1 MKLSELAYSQF
12 KQLVFARD
20 LRPGQFVS
28 QRELVKLT
36 GVTLGPMREA
46 LQRLQVEG
54 LVQVI
59 PQRGIKVADANPKL
73 IRDAFNLRIVIE
85 REAARTFAATASD
98 GEFRGL
104 DEAHQAIV
112 DRARAGIDD
121 ALLDDAQRVDR
132 GMHDSI
138 VERLDNALIW
148 SIHQINSDR
157 IRLIRLDHG
166 LLTQDNLLKAM
177 EEHLAVIAAWRR
189 RDAAAAATAL
199 ETHLATAMRR
209 AMGL

>member
-36 GVTLGPMREA
+36 GVPLGPMREA

-98 GEFRGL
+98 GEFRAL

-189 RDAAAAATAL
+189 RAAAAAAAAL